1 MFDSVLSFLESEQ
14 VMGGLRAVLFLLV
27 GFTLARLI
35 ARLVQRLMMKRFSVH
50 HTMVF
55 RRLAFYLIL
64 ALFVASALRELGFS
78 LAVLLGAAGVLSVAI
93 GFASQTSA
101 SNLISGLFL
110 IGERPFG
117 AGDVIKVG
125 NTTGEVLSVDLLSV
139 KLRTFDNLFVRIP
152 NETLIK
158 SEVTTLTR
166 FPIRRFDLQVGVAYK
181 EDIERVRKVLMDVA
195 DRNALCLD
203 EPKPLFI
210 FNGFGDSALNIQ
222 FSVWAKREN
231 FLELRNSL
239 QIQIKKAFDSEG
251 IEIPFPHMTLYTG
264 SVTDPFPVRMVTTA
278 TFGHRK
284 KGTAQSDPDDHCPTR
299 CRDRAGRPVCR
310 RMRTTRARVQAVIR
324 SALIPLAYLVP
335 PLRTAG
341 MFASASFQ
349 GVDEC
354 AGAGSC

>member
-1 MFDSVLSFLESEQ
+1 MIDTILNYLASDQ
-14 VMGGLRAVLFLLV
+14 VMGALRAILFLLV
-27 GFTLARLI
+27 GFTLARVVS
-35 ARLVQRLMMKRFSVH
+35 RLVQRLMLRRFTAH
-50 HTMVF
+50 HAMIF

-64 ALFVASALRELGFS
+64 GLFAASALRELGFN

-166 FPIRRFDLQVGVAYK
+166 FLIRRFDLQVGVAYK

-195 DRNALCLD
+195 DRNPVCLD

-210 FNGFGDSALNIQ
+210 FNGFGDSSLNIQ
-222 FSVWAKREN
+222 FSVWARREN
-231 FLELRNSL
+231 FLDLRNSM
-239 QIQIKKAFDSEG
+239 QIEIKKAFDAEG

-264 SVTDPFPVRMVTTA
+264 SVTDPFPVRMV
-278 TFGHRK
+278 GP
-284 KGTAQSDPDDHCPTR
+284 DPAN
-299 CRDRAGRPVCR
+299 DR
-310 RMRTTRARVQAVIR
+310 
-324 SALIPLAYLVP
+324 
-335 PLRTAG
+335 
-341 MFASASFQ
+341 
-349 GVDEC
+349 
-354 AGAGSC
+354 